1 MTMEIEDLY
10 ITSDRLVAGVSMTF
24 KRDLYST
31 IDWNS
36 RMVCIKGARGVGKTT
51 MLKQYMKD
59 HFMGDHRALYV
70 SLDDFFFTDHHIID
84 VAEYHYL
91 HGGDWLFVDEVHHY
105 PFENLWARELKNIYD
120 RYPAMHIVFTG
131 SSMLLIEKASADLSR
146 RCTFYDLG
154 GLTFRE
160 YLDYKHILSYP
171 SLTLEEIL
179 TNHVERALDITSK
192 VKVIPLF
199 IDYLDH
205 GYYPFYEET
214 KNSYGKML
222 QQIATNVLEVDVPAV
237 EKVEYTTIQ
246 KMRRLLAF
254 IAQTVP
260 FTVNISNIATTIGVP
275 RQSVTKLLHLLQR
288 AALINML
295 YNGKETINQLAKPEK
310 VYLENTNLM
319 YALSPKA
326 DIGTIRETFFCN
338 QMLAAHHVAFTGVGD
353 FLVDDQF
360 TFEVGGRNKKFKQI
374 KDVPESFIAM
384 DDIETGAGYKIPLW
398 LFGMM

>member
-1 MTMEIEDLY
+1 MGIEDLY
-10 ITSDRLVAGVSMTF
+10 INSDRLVADVSTAF
-24 KRDLYST
+24 KRDLYNT
-31 IDWNS
+31 LDWDN

-51 MLKQYMKD
+51 MLKQYMKE
-59 HFMGDHRALYV
+59 HFMGDHHALYV
-70 SLDDFFFTDHHIID
+70 SLDDFFFTDHHIVD

-91 HGGDWLFVDEVHHY
+91 HDGNWLFIDEVHHY

-120 RYPAMHIVFTG
+120 RYPDMHIVFTG

-154 GLTFRE
+154 GLSFRE
-160 YLDYKHILSYP
+160 FLEYKRILSLP
-171 SLTLEEIL
+171 HLSLEEIL
-179 TNHVERALDITSK
+179 TNHVALAMDITSK
-192 VKVIPLF
+192 VKIIPLF
-199 IDYLDH
+199 IDYLEY
-205 GYYPFYEET
+205 GYYPFYEQT
-214 KNSYGKML
+214 RNSYGKVL

-237 EKVEYTTIQ
+237 EKVEYATIQ
-246 KMRRLLAF
+246 KMRRLLAL

-288 AALINML
+288 AALVNML
-295 YNGKETINQLAKPEK
+295 YNGKESMNQLTKPEK

-338 QMLAAHHVAFTGVGD
+338 QMLAEHQVAFTGVGD
-353 FLVDDQF
+353 FLVDDRYI
-360 TFEVGGRNKKFKQI
+360 FEVGGRNKKFKQI
-374 KDVPESFIAM
+374 KDVADNFVAM
-384 DDIETGAGYKIPLW
+384 DDIESGVGNKIPLW